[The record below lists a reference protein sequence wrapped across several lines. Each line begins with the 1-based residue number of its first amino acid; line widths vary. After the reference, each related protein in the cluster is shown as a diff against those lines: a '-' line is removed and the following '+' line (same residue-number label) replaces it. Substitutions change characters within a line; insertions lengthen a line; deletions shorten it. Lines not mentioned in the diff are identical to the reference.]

1 MTGSMTALFGG
12 TGPYWEMRQ
21 VPVPGPGPGQVLV
34 RARAVA
40 LNNADIVMLDQAD
53 PTAAGTG
60 KEFQAGFEFAGEV
73 VAVGEGVPWP
83 APTPTPPT

>member
-1 MTGSMTALFGG
+1 
-12 TGPYWEMRQ
+12 
-21 VPVPGPGPGQVLV
+21 
-34 RARAVA
+34 
-40 LNNADIVMLDQAD
+40 MLDQAD